1 MPFSSGKSTK
11 KSKMRSRRL
20 VVRRASQ
27 GSRGN
32 LRDVYRSVSVCVDDG
47 DGRRVVQQEC
57 PDLLSV
63 RSDECTQSQP
73 GTNEHGLATALS
85 MIVPPDEFYQWFTC
99 PLVAFQRCLRNVRR
113 GIDADALAKRKM
125 PAGRC
130 NGQEIVGAVLAAN
143 FPPCAGRD
151 RV

>member
-63 RSDECTQSQP
+63 RSAECTQSQP

-85 MIVPPDEFYQWFTC
+85 MIVPPDEFYPCVRVPPGRISALPEKC
-99 PLVAFQRCLRNVRR
+99 PTGNRRRCPGEEKNARGSLQRPGNSRCSARGEFCTLRW
-113 GIDADALAKRKM
+113 
-125 PAGRC
+125 P
-130 NGQEIVGAVLAAN
+130 
-143 FPPCAGRD
+143 
-151 RV
+151 